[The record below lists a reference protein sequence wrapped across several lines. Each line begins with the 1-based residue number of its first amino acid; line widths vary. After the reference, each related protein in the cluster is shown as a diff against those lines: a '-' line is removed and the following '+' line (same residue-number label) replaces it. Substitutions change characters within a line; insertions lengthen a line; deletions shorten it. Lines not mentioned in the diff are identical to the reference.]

1 MNTKNDNQINKITLI
16 TKQTNDNTSSYL
28 SLRRWSTNAK
38 ERRCVCSY
46 DNDSTVQKKGGEK
59 KLILP

>member
-28 SLRRWSTNAK
+28 ILRRWSTNAK
-38 ERRCVCSY
+38 ERRCVCRY